1 MRLTKEQKEQEN
13 IISDREMRDKCVGRY
28 EVLEKVK
35 NLLLLPGT
43 DLMSIDQVADYY
55 EVSSQGIK
63 NLYSQNREEIDGDGT
78 KMLPR
83 DFYNGST
90 EKSTSVEVKQTS
102 VTYTFEN
109 GQIVTINNRGLK
121 VFSRRAVLRIGMLL
135 QQSKVAREVRN
146 QLLNIEEKTSIET
159 KTEDIE
165 EEQKLML
172 SVEMAVASGDAN
184 AVAIASA
191 NLVAFKNRHIEKLQ
205 NDNKALAGEILS
217 WSDRKK
223 LNAGV
228 RQLAAV
234 TGIPFGNM
242 WNELYKNLQ
251 YKYGICLK
259 QRGGKPFIQWVDE
272 SEWENVIKTFCAMCE
287 AYDQSP
293 TEMFQQTTPEIKPKG
308 IRDLEK
314 LRAKRISK

>member
-13 IISDREMRDKCVGRY
+13 IISDREMRDKCVGHY

-35 NLLLLPGT
+35 ELLLLPGT
-43 DLMSIDQVADYY
+43 EMMSIEQVANYY
-55 EVSSQGIK
+55 EVSDRWIK
-63 NLYSQNREEIDGDGT
+63 ELYGCNREEIDSDGT
-78 KMLPR
+78 ELLPR
-83 DFYNGST
+83 GYYNRS
-90 EKSTSVEVKQTS
+90 EVKPTSVENNQTS

-121 VFSRRAVLRIGMLL
+121 AFSRRAVLRIGMLL
-135 QQSKVAREVRN
+135 QQSEIAREVRN
-146 QLLNIEEKTSIET
+146 QLLNIEEKTSTEI

-172 SVEMAVASGDAN
+172 SVGMAVASGDAN

-242 WNELYKNLQ
+242 WNELYKSLQ

-293 TEMFQQTTPEIKPKG
+293 TEMFQQTTPKIK
-308 IRDLEK
+308 R
-314 LRAKRISK
+314 